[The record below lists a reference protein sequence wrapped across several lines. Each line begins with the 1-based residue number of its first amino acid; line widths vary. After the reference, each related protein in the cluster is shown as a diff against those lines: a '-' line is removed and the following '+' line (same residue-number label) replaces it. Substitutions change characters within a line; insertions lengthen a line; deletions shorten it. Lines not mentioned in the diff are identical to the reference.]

1 MTEEFTERTAGIWIP
16 TAFYAVGGIY
26 ILAFWALY
34 SLAGVHLLVLGTAS
48 ILVAVLLYSLSK
60 WAYWI
65 GLFTF
70 PLLIVE
76 FLYALNF
83 SVAIVGW
90 YPNVPVAAFNASMVV
105 YLVLLCFSFL
115 LLLDKRNSLKS
126 DRFMDKLGSA
136 ASSWQKTETESP
148 KAD

>member
-1 MTEEFTERTAGIWIP
+1 M
-16 TAFYAVGGIY
+16 AFYGASGIF
-26 ILAFWALY
+26 ILAFWAVY
-34 SLAGVHLLVLGTAS
+34 SLSAYHLLALGIAS
-48 ILVAVLLYSLSK
+48 ILIAVFLFSLSK

-83 SVAIVGW
+83 SVNIAGW
-90 YPNVPVAAFNASMVV
+90 DPNPEVAVFNASMIV

-115 LLLDKRNSLKS
+115 LLLDKRNTLKS
-126 DRFMDKLGSA
+126 DRFMDKLGSVV
-136 ASSWQKTETESP
+136 ASRQKLDTESA
-148 KAD
+148 KVS